1 MAKLID
7 KIKKEKFEAKYEH
20 IQNDLFGKVEFGHM
34 KYEAASNSHG
44 KNKAEIRCVVQF

>member
-7 KIKKEKFEAKYEH
+7 KIKKGRFKAKYEH
-20 IQNDLFGKVEFGHM
+20 IQNNSFGKVEFGHM

-44 KNKAEIRCVVQF
+44 KIKLK